1 MTTLTYMPET
11 TQVHDLGRHGLKLI
25 TEQRLK
31 QQQSGQPRTVCGQRE
46 YSTSQEVNRSD
57 RY

>member
-25 TEQRLK
+25 TE
-31 QQQSGQPRTVCGQRE
+31 
-46 YSTSQEVNRSD
+46 
-57 RY
+57 